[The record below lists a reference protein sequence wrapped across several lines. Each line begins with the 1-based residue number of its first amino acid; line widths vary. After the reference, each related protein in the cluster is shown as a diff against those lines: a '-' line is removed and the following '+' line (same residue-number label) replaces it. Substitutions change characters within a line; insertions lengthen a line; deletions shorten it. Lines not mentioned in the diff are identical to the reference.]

1 MELNA
6 IRMFVAVVQAGSL
19 SAAATRLGTPLPTLS
34 RRIRDLERQLSVQL
48 LERSARGTKLTDAG
62 TRLYEH
68 AARGIEALLEAEQA
82 VVSDQARLKGRL
94 RLSFPPTVQPWW
106 DLLAAFQR
114 RYPDIQIYVYST
126 ERRLDLV
133 EDGIDISLRVGAIV
147 HEGMVARHVL
157 SIRNILVASPKLVE
171 RFGMPAEPDALH
183 RFPCAVWAS
192 RVDVPARWELGGHV
206 VEPTA
211 ILSTNDYHHLCSRA
225 LGGDVVTE
233 LPPFLA
239 AAPIREKRLVP
250 LLPQYPLP
258 EWSINL
264 LYPPQRHRSTIVR
277 AYLDFCQS
285 YLPKI
290 VQACEIGVVDERAG

>member
-1 MELNA
+1 MDLNA
-6 IRMFVAVVQAGSL
+6 TRMFVAVVQAGSL

-68 AARGIEALLEAEQA
+68 ASRGIEALLEAEQA

-114 RYPDIQIYVYST
+114 RYPDIQIFVYST
-126 ERRLDLV
+126 VRRLDLI
-133 EDGIDISLRVGAIV
+133 EDGIDVALRVGAVV
-147 HEGMVARHVL
+147 HEGMVVRQVL

-206 VEPTA
+206 VQPKA
-211 ILSTNDYHHLCSRA
+211 VLSTNDYHHLCSRA

-250 LLPQYPLP
+250 LLAQYPLP

-264 LYPPQRHRSTIVR
+264 LYPPHRHPSTIVR
-277 AYLDFCQS
+277 TYLDFCQS
-285 YLPKI
+285 YLPTI
-290 VQACEIGVVDERAG
+290 VQACEIGVVG